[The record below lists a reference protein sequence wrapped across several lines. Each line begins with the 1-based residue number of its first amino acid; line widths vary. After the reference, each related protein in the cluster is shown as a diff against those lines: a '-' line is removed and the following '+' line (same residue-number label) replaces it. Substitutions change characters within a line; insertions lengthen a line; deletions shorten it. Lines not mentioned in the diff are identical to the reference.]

1 VGNDFGVDVVGDH
14 LDDGEGGAL
23 DLVGLEGGEGPEQL
37 VGAGGCLSV
46 YCVGDKSSMEMGHTW
61 EIQ

>member
-1 VGNDFGVDVVGDH
+1 MFSTWLSGVGNDFGVDVVGDH

-37 VGAGGCLSV
+37 VGAGGC
-46 YCVGDKSSMEMGHTW
+46 Y
-61 EIQ
+61 